1 MDRGYVNLIEN
12 YGLQKN
18 IHSMPL
24 DAKKAGRP
32 AFPCFMDCDYQSILS
47 LSQSRKRPVAASI
60 SNSYSYFPYQAS
72 PS

>member
-12 YGLQKN
+12 HGLQKKH
-18 IHSMPL
+18 IIPS
-24 DAKKAGRP
+24 DVEKAGRP